1 MAIDP
6 VSASRAYQAAARAVK
21 ANSGEAAGGADG
33 LDFGQMVKGAV
44 DQATTATKNA
54 EQLGMKAAAGRADIV
69 DVVTAIA
76 AAETTLETVISVRD
90 QVIQA
95 YQEILRMPI

>member
-6 VSASRAYQAAARAVK
+6 VSAARAYQQAAQSAQSAGAAASDNVDFGGLVQQAIRQAGQSAGAAETQALAV
-21 ANSGEAAGGADG
+21 AGG
-33 LDFGQMVKGAV
+33 Q
-44 DQATTATKNA
+44 
-54 EQLGMKAAAGRADIV
+54 ADIV

-76 AAETTLETVISVRD
+76 AAETQLQTVIAVRD
-90 QVIQA
+90 QVISA

>member
-6 VSASRAYQAAARAVK
+6 LSASRIYQAAARQAALAK
-21 ANSGEAAGGADG
+21 PGPEEAGPVDFQG
-33 LDFGQMVKGAV
+33 LVQGAV
-44 DQATTATKNA
+44 ADAATAARTA
-54 EQLGMKAAAGRADIV
+54 EKAGLQVAAGRADIV
-69 DVVTAIA
+69 DVVTAVA
-76 AAETTLETVISVRD
+76 AAETTLETVIAVRD

>member
-6 VSASRAYQAAARAVK
+6 ISASRAYQAAARTMK
-21 ANSGEAAGGADG
+21 SGAGEEAGGADA
-33 LDFGQMVKGAV
+33 LDFGKMVKGAV
-44 DQATTATKNA
+44 EQATQATQAA
-54 EQLGMKAAAGRADIV
+54 ERAGMAAASGRADIV

-76 AAETTLETVISVRD
+76 AAESTLETVISVRD

>member
-6 VSASRAYQAAARAVK
+6 LSASRAYQQAAQAAQSRGAGGGGDEVDFGNLVQEAIRQAGQSANVAEQQALAV
-21 ANSGEAAGGADG
+21 AAG
-33 LDFGQMVKGAV
+33 Q
-44 DQATTATKNA
+44 
-54 EQLGMKAAAGRADIV
+54 ADIV

-76 AAETTLETVISVRD
+76 AAETQLQTVIAVRD
-90 QVIQA
+90 QVINA

>member
-6 VSASRAYQAAARAVK
+6 VSAARAYQQAVRA
-21 ANSGEAAGGADG
+21 GAAGETQGGDG
-33 LDFGQMVKGAV
+33 VDFGGLVQEAIRQAGHSAQVAENQALAV
-44 DQATTATKNA
+44 
-54 EQLGMKAAAGRADIV
+54 AGGNADIV

-76 AAETTLETVISVRD
+76 AAETQLQTVLAVRD

>member
-6 VSASRAYQAAARAVK
+6 VSAARAYQQAAQAMQ
-21 ANSGEAAGGADG
+21 NGGAAGGSESV
-33 LDFGQMVKGAV
+33 DFGGLVQEAIR
-44 DQATTATKNA
+44 QAGQSANVA
-54 EQLGMKAAAGRADIV
+54 EQQSLQVAAGKADIV

-76 AAETTLETVISVRD
+76 AAETQLQTVIAVRD
-90 QVIQA
+90 QVISA

>member
-6 VSASRAYQAAARAVK
+6 VSAARAYQQAAQATQGA
-21 ANSGEAAGGADG
+21 GETGGADSM
-33 LDFGQMVKGAV
+33 DFGSLVQEAIRQAGASAT
-44 DQATTATKNA
+44 QAETQAL
-54 EQLGMKAAAGRADIV
+54 QVAAGQANIV

-76 AAETTLETVISVRD
+76 AAETQLQTVIAVRD

>member
-6 VSASRAYQAAARAVK
+6 VSAARAYQQVAQ
-21 ANSGEAAGGADG
+21 GAAGGGVEGGDNV
-33 LDFGQMVKGAV
+33 DFGGLVQEAIRQAGASAT
-44 DQATTATKNA
+44 QAENQALA
-54 EQLGMKAAAGRADIV
+54 VAGGHADIV

-76 AAETTLETVISVRD
+76 AAETQLQTVIAVRD
-90 QVIQA
+90 QVISA